1 MRPLIVLDRQK
12 ADMSLSSSRW
22 HLATSSGA
30 DSSSACAAGV
40 VSVHG
45 VGTMIVL
52 RIMRYLVKE
61 NATTKDFS
69 ADVFM
74 RQLLHKHIDELVFE
88 QEST

>member
-1 MRPLIVLDRQK
+1 M
-12 ADMSLSSSRW
+12 
-22 HLATSSGA
+22 
-30 DSSSACAAGV
+30 
-40 VSVHG
+40 HG

-74 RQLLHKHIDELVFE
+74 RELLHKHIDELVFE